1 MHTAAEALTTKQAS
15 VPLLDLIDPSLNY
28 FASRG
33 SVPFANSVRR
43 GLFGLGDV
51 EPNSF
56 KIQMIHLGILATVSE
71 LDAKHALATLRENP
85 YWQYFCGF
93 QYFQTDLGPEWENFP
108 RFYSKTK
115 KGRFWQLEKIKT
127 AMAFLDPKKS
137 RHKLKRIRLH
147 SLVSSDHSLVI
158 ARKYLLKFKIESL
171 CPPSLSHSTF
181 LLGLLGN
188 SCEWTSDWAKIK
200 LCYRSNV
207 YWQYFCGIE
216 YFSKQAPKDLDR
228 FFKMKR
234 QLEKSE
240 NWKKAERLF
249 KTALNTAQ
257 LIANTG
263 EPDLKRV
270 FERTQEEAPSPVS
283 SAIDPDT
290 NGIPIVHLID
300 PSKDAWSRRGC
311 APFTA
316 ALTNGLYE
324 SFGLHPGTQD
334 NRRFHLSLVTA
345 FLDLDPVLAVS
356 SLLENPYWQHFC
368 GFRVFQ
374 RELPKDFE
382 AFPRFYARLAKDPLW
397 TRKNLQDIVKFAKQK
412 SERSRPQR
420 VRLQELVSSGHPLVL
435 ARDLLRSTFLEEM
448 RPSSISPAAFK
459 LGLLGSSLDWTSDWG
474 KIKSHFMSNVYWQYF
489 CDYEFFS
496 SRLPEKM
503 EVFLRSRTRIQKS
516 EKWKN
521 AQALFAQ
528 ALSHEMKSPTLSL
541 EPLEFVLPNIR
552 GNSHW
557 SMIAAKF
564 KRNGWSTTFI
574 GSDDLLLAQ
583 ANLHGPMMRFVPI
596 ADKGLCARTLSG
608 KSDFADVI
616 VVESTPTVPGKIIYM
631 TQGPQGTHRRL
642 ENAISSLH
650 GLDELLE
657 NADAQKRYFDALS
670 LVYGSARFPRRA
682 FDAFIRQL
690 REILP
695 EIPELKERLWE
706 PRKPHS
712 PSFAIHADVEIY
724 GRAFEFA
731 EFTKFLDSFLREADE
746 IPLDAKQARE
756 FIRKTVDETDDR
768 IRRFE
773 FEYNQGTRSE
783 TRNEFY
789 SEIKAAPAT
798 QQTVKLLLRTCLR
811 SSTANEIY
819 QKKDADDILLF
830 FKQLKQ
836 GPSSVLGESGVISFD
851 THFWPSLLRPA
862 LPGIAELLRHV
873 EAFPIKTRKTRR
885 GKMINREKFRAE
897 TYDFIATG
905 RKLHGIWRGIT
916 ENDCVGGNSE
926 YLDQLMPE
934 RWGCSLLDGTI
945 LYDIAQAGKIQG
957 YLQLVPFEYEGERYA
972 SVDTQWSPF
981 FAQSEKGK
989 LLFLR
994 CLEMIRPCLPADWKG
1009 LVVGAH
1015 PAGHAPFQMEVLHSL
1030 SCYKKGRVLGSPENV
1045 RFKDQLAKRIVEVS
1059 EKRGY
1064 GSKFRA
1070 NYGSRMLTDA
1080 SLIGEKLPLVVLNL
1094 DAHD

>member
-1 MHTAAEALTTKQAS
+1 MHTAAEALITKQAS
-15 VPLLDLIDPSLNY
+15 VLLLDLIDPSLNY
-28 FASRG
+28 YSSKG
-33 SVPFANSVRR
+33 SAPFTDSLSQ
-43 GLFGLGDV
+43 GLFPAPGL
-51 EPNSF
+51 EPDPLE
-56 KIQMIHLGILATVSE
+56 IQMIHLGILATVSD
-71 LDAKHALATLRENP
+71 LDAKGAFATLQENP

-93 QYFQTDLGPEWENFP
+93 RYFQTDLGSEWENFP
-108 RFYSKTK
+108 RFYSKIQKHRLWQTK
-115 KGRFWQLEKIKT
+115 QLNFALRFMAPKT
-127 AMAFLDPKKS
+127 S
-137 RHKLKRIRLH
+137 RHQPKRIRLR

-158 ARKYLLKFKIESL
+158 ARKYLLKFKIESF
-171 CPPSLSHSTF
+171 CPPSLNPSAF

-188 SCEWTSDWAKIK
+188 SCEWTTDWAKIK
-200 LCYRSNV
+200 RCYCSNV
-207 YWQYFCGIE
+207 YWQYFCGTE
-216 YFSKQAPKDLDR
+216 YFSKQLPNGLDR

-234 QLEKSE
+234 QLVKSE

-257 LIANTG
+257 LIANTE

-270 FERTQEEAPSPVS
+270 FERTYEATLSPVS
-283 SAIDPDT
+283 ATVDT
-290 NGIPIVHLID
+290 DSNGIPILCLID
-300 PSKDAWSRRGC
+300 PSKDAWARRGC
-311 APFTA
+311 APLTTA
-316 ALTNGLYE
+316 LENGLYE
-324 SFGLHPGTQD
+324 TFDLRLGTQE
-334 NRRFHLSLVTA
+334 NRLFHLSLLA
-345 FLDLDPVLAVS
+345 ALLDMEPSVAMGT
-356 SLLENPYWQHFC
+356 LLENPHWQYFC
-368 GFRVFQ
+368 GYRTFQ
-374 RELPKDFE
+374 REPNKNLE
-382 AFPRFYARLAKDPLW
+382 NFPRFYARLARNPLW
-397 TRKNLQDIVKFAKQK
+397 TKKNLHDILKLAEQK
-412 SERSRPQR
+412 IERSKSQR
-420 VRLQELVSSGHPLVL
+420 ARLQEIVSSHHALVL
-435 ARDLLRSTFLEEM
+435 AKDLLRSTPLEGL
-448 RPSSISPAAFK
+448 RPPSISPAAFK
-459 LGLLGSSLDWTSDWG
+459 LGLLGSSLQWTSDWK
-474 KIKSHFMSNVYWQYF
+474 KIQSHFKSNVYWQYF

-503 EVFLRSRTRIQKS
+503 EVFLRSRTRLQKS
-516 EKWKN
+516 EKWKK

-528 ALSHEMKSPTLSL
+528 ALANEMEPQSIGL
-541 EPLEFVLPNIR
+541 EPLEFAMPNIQ
-552 GNSHW
+552 GNAQW

-564 KRNGWSTTFI
+564 KKRGWSTTFI

-583 ANLHGPMMRFVPI
+583 ANLYGPMMRFVPF
-596 ADKGLCARTLSG
+596 ADKQLCEITLSG
-608 KSDFADVI
+608 KGDFADVI
-616 VVESTPTVPGKIIYM
+616 VVESTPLVPGKIIYI

-642 ENAISSLH
+642 DNAVSNLH

-657 NADAQKRYFDALS
+657 NAEAQKRYFDALS
-670 LVYGSARFPRRA
+670 LVYGSSRFPRRS
-682 FDAFIRQL
+682 FDALIRQL

-695 EIPELKERLWE
+695 DIPELKERLWE

-724 GRAFEFA
+724 GRAFDLA

-746 IPLDAKQARE
+746 IPLDSKQARE

-773 FEYNQGTRSE
+773 IEYNQGTRSE

-789 SEIKAAPAT
+789 SGIKAAPAT

-811 SSTANEIY
+811 GSTATEIY
-819 QKKDADDILLF
+819 QKQDADDILRF
-830 FKQLKQ
+830 FKDLKQ

-862 LPGIAELLRHV
+862 LPAIAELLRHL

-885 GKMINREKFRAE
+885 GKMINQEKFRAE

-945 LYDIAQAGKIQG
+945 LYDIAQGGKIQG